1 MCSRTGCHSR
11 LNRYPKGDPNANSPA
26 GDSDFAVA
34 WCASH
39 LAIQLRMG
47 LLPQRR
53 TRSGPADHRHSGS
66 DWPPVKSAAAFHKL
80 PGWRVAP
87 ALNQLA
93 PYLCLDCA
101 AARKLSSFEIRRQQ
115 EFHVLLLI
123 PSAKLMRKTLRP
135 LQISTLKPLTFIVIR
150 KIV

>member
-34 WCASH
+34 CCDSH

-53 TRSGPADHRHSGS
+53 TRSDPADHRHSGS
-66 DWPPVKSAAAFHKL
+66 DWAPVNGAAAFHKL
-80 PGWRVAP
+80 PGWRVAS

-93 PYLCLDCA
+93 RNLCLGCA
-101 AARKLSSFEIRRQQ
+101 DARKLSSFEIRRPQ
-115 EFHVLLLI
+115 EFHVLWLI
-123 PSAKLMRKTLRP
+123 PSAKMMRNSLP
-135 LQISTLKPLTFIVIR
+135 PFQISTLKPLKFIFIR

>member
-1 MCSRTGCHSR
+1 MCSKTGCYSR
-11 LNRYPKGDPNANSPA
+11 LNRYLKGDPHANSPA

-66 DWPPVKSAAAFHKL
+66 DWPPVNGAAAFRKL
-80 PGWRVAP
+80 PEWRVSP

-93 PYLCLDCA
+93 RYLCLGCA
-101 AARKLSSFEIRRQQ
+101 AARKLSSFEIRRPQK
-115 EFHVLLLI
+115 FHVLLLI
-123 PSAKLMRKTLRP
+123 PSAKMMRNTLP
-135 LQISTLKPLTFIVIR
+135 PFQISTLKPLKFIFIR